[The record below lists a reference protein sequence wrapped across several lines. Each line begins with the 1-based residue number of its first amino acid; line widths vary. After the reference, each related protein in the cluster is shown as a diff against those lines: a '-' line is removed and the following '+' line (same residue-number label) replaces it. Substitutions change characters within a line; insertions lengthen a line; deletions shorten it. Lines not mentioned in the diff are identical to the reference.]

1 MHCLKFTLW
10 RWRNIPGTTDGQ
22 FLVIQKGIKHICGV
36 LKPWTNLVENSSEI
50 CCIKWDNFGV
60 MARLVVL
67 GKPGISLDRM
77 EMKEANFWENPWG
90 QRNTV
95 RLFYKQDSTIQI
107 GVWKTIKVEV
117 DLRLVWSTAD
127 KEPKVSG
134 VVTPIPLAWI
144 KTTNFQLQCKLKS
157 KLVWHPWAMTW

>member
-10 RWRNIPGTTDGQ
+10 RWRNIPGTNDGQ
-22 FLVIQKGIKHICGV
+22 FLVIRKDKHICGV

-95 RLFYKQDSTIQI
+95 SISQKQNSDQYLKIDLIFWLKPSDSWAFRWHGSWPHMSNELTH
-107 GVWKTIKVEV
+107 
-117 DLRLVWSTAD
+117 LYH
-127 KEPKVSG
+127 
-134 VVTPIPLAWI
+134 
-144 KTTNFQLQCKLKS
+144 QCSAHVKFSFTGWLLS
-157 KLVWHPWAMTW
+157 ISV